1 MRDRETGSG
10 KDRWEAMRL
19 ALKPDGS
26 EGVCFWGRRLQA
38 ERTASAKTPQCTLPF
53 LEKLGGQ

>member
-1 MRDRETGSG
+1 MEKQCRGRIG
-10 KDRWEAMRL
+10 REAMRP
-19 ALKPDGS
+19 APKPEGS
-26 EGVCFWGRRLQA
+26 EDVCFWGRRLQA